1 MMPTHDPLV
10 LDLAA
15 HIGAQEEV
23 FIERLREL
31 VAVDSGT
38 GSVGG
43 VNRVVDLC
51 ADWLASD
58 GWVVARQPLEAAGEP
73 LGDLMVAEHA
83 GGSAGTAL
91 LIGHTDTVFPD
102 GTAAARPLVVDGERI
117 TGQGVCDMKGG
128 LVSGILAVE
137 ALLATSTPFGRVIF
151 VFNPDEETGSP
162 ASRAH
167 ISKRARKADAVFV
180 LEAAR
185 ANGAVVTARKG
196 VSNARMDFSGRAA
209 HAGVEPEK
217 GRSAVLA
224 AAHMT
229 IAVQS
234 LNGRW
239 DGTTFNVGVSSGG
252 SRVNV
257 VPERASLAI
266 EIRSRTEAS
275 LTAAE
280 RELRLLADRS
290 VVEGVTTTLELTRE
304 HGPMERS
311 EATVELFTRARLF
324 ADRLG
329 FTLEEAATGGAS
341 DANLTAA
348 MGVPTLDGLGPI
360 GGDDHSPAE
369 WIDRAS
375 LVPRTAMLA
384 ALIGSV
390 QPGSRT

>member
-1 MMPTHDPLV
+1 MMPTHDPPV

-15 HIGAQEEV
+15 HVGAREDI

-31 VAVDSGT
+31 VEVDSGT
-38 GSVGG
+38 GSVRG

-51 ADWLASD
+51 AGWLASD
-58 GWVVARQPLEAAGEP
+58 GWTVDREPLEAAGEP

-83 GGSAGTAL
+83 GGSSGTAL

-102 GTAAARPLVVDGERI
+102 GTAAAWPLVVDGERI
-117 TGQGVCDMKGG
+117 TGPAVCDMKGG
-128 LVSGILAVE
+128 LVAGILAVE
-137 ALLATSTPFGRVIF
+137 ALRATSTPFGRVIF
-151 VFNPDEETGSP
+151 VFNPDEEIGSP

-167 ISKRARKADAVFV
+167 ISKRAGEADAVFV

-239 DGTTFNVGVSSGG
+239 DGTTFNVGVSRGG

-257 VPERASLAI
+257 VPEYASLTV
-266 EIRSRTEAS
+266 EIRSMSDAS

-280 RELRLLADRS
+280 QELRSFADRS
-290 VVEGVTTTLELTRE
+290 FVEGVTTTIELTRE

-311 EATVELFTRARLF
+311 EASAQLFARARSY
-324 ADRLG
+324 AARMG
-329 FTLEEAATGGAS
+329 FTLDEAATGGAS

-390 QPGSRT
+390 QPGSGT